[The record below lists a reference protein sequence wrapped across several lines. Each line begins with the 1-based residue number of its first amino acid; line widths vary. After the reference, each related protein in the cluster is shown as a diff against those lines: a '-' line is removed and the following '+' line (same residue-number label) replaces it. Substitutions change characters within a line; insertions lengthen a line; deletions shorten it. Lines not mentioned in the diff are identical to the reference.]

1 MRQATRR
8 DQNGQHKA
16 ADPQPGFK
24 PFKPP
29 GHALSAFAAIK
40 SEARQHH
47 AYRAACACCGGCG
60 GCGGCAGIAA
70 VAMCN
75 GFAQALQQQQHL
87 AVADPLGRRAIRG
100 DTKAAVHRTDHV
112 LQPGQRFLF
121 YGPGPVKFEVFF
133 SPLQGRRDPPADGS
147 IGPEQQLVFGQGA
160 ALSCWSSKIWFSA
173 WFT

>member
-8 DQNGQHKA
+8 DQNGQRKA

-60 GCGGCAGIAA
+60 GCAGIAA

-75 GFAQALQQQQHL
+75 GFAQALQQPQHL
-87 AVADPLGRRAIRG
+87 AVAGPLGRRAIRG
-100 DTKAAVHRTDHV
+100 DTKAAAHRTDHV

-133 SPLQGRRDPPADGS
+133 SRLQGRRDPSADGS
-147 IGPEQQLVFGQGA
+147 IGPEQQLAFGQGA